1 MRSEKLD
8 LIMLLAKEDDHVTV
22 HCFDDITVVMV
33 YIHCKNVP
41 ESIWVFL
48 AKRENMVQ
56 MVCFRQVWII

>member
-8 LIMLLAKEDDHVTV
+8 LIMLLAKEDDHDTV
-22 HCFDDITVVMV
+22 HCFDDITVVIV
-33 YIHCKNVP
+33 YIYTVRM
-41 ESIWVFL
+41 SQSQFGFL